1 MTNDLNF
8 VDYMRN
14 LAEQS
19 TLINHS
25 SGNKRFYRVSGIR
38 SLEEVLTNLL
48 HAQVPAIGV
57 DDGFEGRL
65 LNNRGDST
73 IDRQYYMF
81 YVFGRIAL
89 HDHDQIEQEKRQI
102 KDIAVSFISKIIA
115 DHNSDFSLQTNYGLR
130 HLDIS
135 SFSYRT
141 IAPLPDGL
149 IALAVSFVTDNT
161 LNTKPNPAHWAAE

>member
-1 MTNDLNF
+1 MLNF

-14 LAEQS
+14 LAGSS
-19 TLINHS
+19 TLITHTES
-25 SGNKRFYRVSGIR
+25 QKRFYRVSGIR

-48 HAQVPAIGV
+48 HAEVPAIGV

-73 IDRQYYMF
+73 IDRQYYVF

-89 HDHDQIEQEKRQI
+89 HDHDQIEEEKRQI
-102 KDIAVSFISKIIA
+102 KDIAMSFVSKIIA
-115 DHNSDFSLQTNYGLR
+115 DHRSDFNMHTNHGLR

-149 IALAVSFVTDNT
+149 IALAVSFVVDST
-161 LNTKPNPAHWAAE
+161 LNTVPNPEHWTIEEN